1 MKKYQVFIK
10 GETVDL
16 VVPNKFATEKLNGI
30 IGLIMKNLL
39 EFLSITVFFQIR
51 LTAKKLF

>member
-16 VVPNKFATEKLNGI
+16 VVPNKYAVEKTQWYNWFNNEK
-30 IGLIMKNLL
+30 KNL
-39 EFLSITVFFQIR
+39 Q
-51 LTAKKLF
+51 